1 MRAHIRKVPTKE
13 TYLSKVGEV
22 LNGLAKNADIPAE
35 ALSKLQTKFESDE
48 YFDKMKEAFGYGQ
61 EKEG

>member
-1 MRAHIRKVPTKE
+1 M

-61 EKEG
+61 ETEER